1 VQGGGESGAPLR
13 RTAVTPAAAAKL
25 DLEGALAALALP
37 RELGP
42 HPTDGAPVMAGSGRW
57 VNHSVFVRQRGRWL
71 YLDSC
76 EFLTSSGVSKQWC
89 VHHDRLLI

>member
-1 VQGGGESGAPLR
+1 MTMTPGKSCCHNSRQLFHQHSPRAPSVLTHTPSAYLLLQGGGESGAPLR
-13 RTAVTPAAAAKL
+13 RTAVTPAAAKVL

-57 VNHSVFVRQRGRWL
+57 V
-71 YLDSC
+71 
-76 EFLTSSGVSKQWC
+76 
-89 VHHDRLLI
+89 